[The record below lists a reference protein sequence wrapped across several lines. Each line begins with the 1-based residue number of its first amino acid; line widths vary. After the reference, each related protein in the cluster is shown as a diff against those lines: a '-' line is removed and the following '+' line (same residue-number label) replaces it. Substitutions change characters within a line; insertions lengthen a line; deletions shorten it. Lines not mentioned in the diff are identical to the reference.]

1 MLMAL
6 VTVVVDG
13 VVLVT
18 VSVAIVADCVVL
30 VTALVTLAATVSY
43 WSLCRW

>member
-1 MLMAL
+1 MAL